1 MKSMMTTDEKTNDVV
16 SQNPELRSVLEGV
29 LHELGCA
36 EAETG
41 GSVEI
46 IGADPVAPSPH
57 RLGEAASVALA
68 ALGTEMAAL
77 WRDRS
82 GQGQNVVVRVV
93 DAINNIASIFFCRA
107 NGVPAVQLWEPN
119 LLGNCAFYPS
129 RTGRSVFI
137 MTSYPHMRDVACDV
151 LDCAPLKA
159 KMAAAVTKWDPFEL
173 EDAICNRGSVAMA
186 VRTREEWLA
195 HPQGQ
200 WLSSQPLVRIEKIG
214 DAPPEPFPALGEH
227 RLPLSGL
234 RVLDNTHVLAGPVSA
249 RIMAEYGAQV
259 LQISH
264 PAYPDPLAFVVET
277 GGGKR
282 AAYCNLSNPD
292 EAAVFWKMLTRAD
305 VYTTSY
311 LGLDAKGYSPAHLVA
326 ARPGLVVLDLRAW
339 GMEGPWANRGGFD
352 QVACAATGFSAA
364 EGSFDKPALPPTY
377 TLNDYLLS
385 ILGAAGVVEAL
396 RRRAREGGSWRV
408 HVDLGRAAMWVQSLG
423 TIPRERL
430 TGLSFV
436 PAQIKARMQS
446 VPGPFGNVTYLP
458 PQIEYSELRPG
469 LTFSAHPQGSSPMAW
484 W

>member
-1 MKSMMTTDEKTNDVV
+1 MTTDEVKNEHVIE
-16 SQNPELRSVLEGV
+16 NPDLHTVLETV
-29 LHELGCA
+29 FRELGCT
-36 EAETG
+36 ESDTG
-41 GSVEI
+41 GTVNI

-57 RLGEAASVALA
+57 RIGEASAVALA

-82 GQGQNVVVRVV
+82 GRGQDVVVRVV
-93 DAINNIASIFFCRA
+93 DAINNVASIFFCRA

-137 MTSYPHMRDVACDV
+137 MTSYPHMRDVACRV
-151 LDCAPLKA
+151 LDCAPLKER
-159 KMAAAVTKWDPFEL
+159 MAAAVTKWDPFEL
-173 EDAICNRGSVAMA
+173 EDAICDQGSVAMA
-186 VRTREEWLA
+186 VRTRDEWLA

-214 DAPPEPFPALGEH
+214 DAPPEPFPALGEN

-259 LQISH
+259 LQMSH

-282 AAYCNLSNPD
+282 AAYCNLSNRD
-292 EAAVFWKMLTRAD
+292 EAAQFWKLLAKAD

-311 LGLDAKGYSPAHLVA
+311 LGLDAKGYAPAQLAA

-339 GMEGPWANRGGFD
+339 GTDGPWANRGGFD

-364 EGSFDKPALPPTY
+364 EGSFDKPSLPPTY

-385 ILGAAGVVEAL
+385 ILGAAGTVEAL

-423 TIPRERL
+423 TIARERL
-430 TGLSFV
+430 AGLSFV
-436 PAQIKARMQS
+436 PAQINARLQT
-446 VPGPFGNVTYLP
+446 VAGPFGNVTYLP
-458 PQIEYSELRPG
+458 PQIEFSELRPG
-469 LTFSAHPQGSSPMAW
+469 LAFSAHPLGSSPMAW